1 MAQERRVHRGR
12 IQEVAAETPVSTSR
26 LTELL
31 ERIADVTVIDYYLEK
46 AWRDSSSSVELAF
59 QNPPSDFVFTIPD
72 SEWARIFES
81 VDADGDEVAA
91 AKQWYS
97 VRAHDLLTSS
107 GQSHDLPKG
116 HSYLV
121 VPIQDIDI
129 WRRSRLVLSWW
140 FQELAEDGLTP
151 PEILDYWMTEELGN
165 APKEWASQRDVHP
178 EAVRKNV
185 RQAREKLIE

>member
-12 IQEVAAETPVSTSR
+12 IQQVAAETTVSTSR

-31 ERIADVTVIDYYLEK
+31 ERIADVTVIDDYLEK
-46 AWRDSSSSVELAF
+46 AWRKSSSTVELAF

-72 SEWARIFES
+72 SEWSTIFES
-81 VDADGDEVAA
+81 IDVEEDEVTA
-91 AKQWYS
+91 AKEWHS
-97 VRAHDLLTSS
+97 IRAHDLLTSS
-107 GQSHDLPKG
+107 GRSHELEEG

-121 VPIQDIDI
+121 VPIQDIEV

-151 PEILDYWMTEELGN
+151 PEILDHWMTEELGN
-165 APKEWASQRDVHP
+165 APREWASQRDVHP

>member
-1 MAQERRVHRGR
+1 MTQKRRVHRGR
-12 IQEVAAETPVSTSR
+12 IQQVAAETSVSETR
-26 LTELL
+26 LTEIL
-31 ERIADVTVIDYYLEK
+31 ELIADVTVIDYYLEK

-107 GQSHDLPKG
+107 GQSYDLPKG

-121 VPIQDIDI
+121 VPIQDIDV

-185 RQAREKLIE
+185 RQAREKLVE

>member
-1 MAQERRVHRGR
+1 MD
-12 IQEVAAETPVSTSR
+12 R
-26 LTELL
+26 LNDILH
-31 ERIADVTVIDYYLEK
+31 RIAGVQNLEYFLEE
-46 AWRDSSSSVELAF
+46 AWHDETSTVELVF
-59 QNPPSDFVFTIPD
+59 HDPPSDFVFVIPE
-72 SEWARIFES
+72 SEWANLISAVNVERPE
-81 VDADGDEVAA
+81 AAA
-91 AKQWYS
+91 AKQYHS
-97 VRAHDLLTSS
+97 ARGRDLLISS
-107 GQSHDLPKG
+107 GQSHELPKG

-121 VPIQDIDI
+121 VPIQDIEV

-185 RQAREKLIE
+185 RQARKKLIE

>member
-1 MAQERRVHRGR
+1 MTQERRVHRGR
-12 IQEVAAETPVSTSR
+12 IQQVAAETTVSTTR
-26 LTELL
+26 LTEIL
-31 ERIADVTVIDYYLEK
+31 EQIADVTLIGDYLEK
-46 AWRDSSSSVELAF
+46 AWRDSSSTIEIAF
-59 QNPPSDFVFTIPD
+59 QNPPSDFVFAIPD
-72 SEWARIFES
+72 SEWSTIL
-81 VDADGDEVAA
+81 DAVGVEEDEASA
-91 AKQWYS
+91 AKQWHS
-97 VRAHDLLTSS
+97 IRAHDLLASS
-107 GQSHDLPKG
+107 GQSHELPKD

-121 VPIQDIDI
+121 VPIQDIEV

-185 RQAREKLIE
+185 RQARKKLIE

>member
-1 MAQERRVHRGR
+1 M
-12 IQEVAAETPVSTSR
+12 STSR

-31 ERIADVTVIDYYLEK
+31 ERIADVTVIDDYLKK
-46 AWRDSSSSVELAF
+46 AWRDSSSAVQLVF
-59 QNPPSDFVFTIPD
+59 QNPPNDFVFAIPD
-72 SEWARIFES
+72 SEWSTIFES
-81 VDADGDEVAA
+81 IDVDEDEAAA

-97 VRAHDLLTSS
+97 TRAHGLLTSN
-107 GQSHDLPKG
+107 GRSHELKED

-121 VPIQDIDI
+121 VPIQDIKV

-151 PEILDYWMTEELGN
+151 PEMLDFWMTEELGN

-185 RQAREKLIE
+185 RQAREKLVE

>member
-1 MAQERRVHRGR
+1 MAQERRVDRGR
-12 IQEVAAETPVSTSR
+12 IQQIAAETTVSTSR

-31 ERIADVTVIDYYLEK
+31 ERIADETVIDDYLEK
-46 AWRDSSSSVELAF
+46 AWRDSSSTVELAF
-59 QNPPSDFVFTIPD
+59 QNPPSDFVFAIPA
-72 SEWARIFES
+72 SEWSTIFES
-81 VDADGDEVAA
+81 IDVEENEATA
-91 AKQWYS
+91 AKQWHS
-97 VRAHDLLTSS
+97 IRAHDLLTSS
-107 GQSHDLPKG
+107 RRSHELEED

-121 VPIQDIDI
+121 VPIQDIEV
-129 WRRSRLVLSWW
+129 WRRSRQVLSWW

-185 RQAREKLIE
+185 RQAGEKLIE